1 MTAGVLSW
9 KISTNKTITTAN
21 TKSNPKATSVK
32 KLRRYTTR
40 NLRSTSSNIVLRI
53 YPKSS
58 VTGKMVEFIMF
69 CFFRKILIDL
79 HYSGCT
85 SWLTSRLDGPR
96 HNEPAAKT
104 LGVLGLINT
113 YRSMSW
119 DLLHVWTHGG
129 ESKKRTQIWNWWIWP
144 KWNSRKS
151 LLSNGIVREGGSL
164 SFGERL
170 L

>member
-1 MTAGVLSW
+1 MNKQNLFANLMTAGVLSW
-9 KISTNKTITTAN
+9 KISTNTTITTAYK
-21 TKSNPKATSVK
+21 KSKPKATSVK

-40 NLRSTSSNIVLRI
+40 NLRSTSSNNVLRI

-79 HYSGCT
+79 HCSGCT

-104 LGVLGLINT
+104 LGVLVLINT

-119 DLLHVWTHGG
+119 DLLH
-129 ESKKRTQIWNWWIWP
+129 I
-144 KWNSRKS
+144 
-151 LLSNGIVREGGSL
+151 
-164 SFGERL
+164 
-170 L
+170 